1 MRAIYLGEVLPIP
14 SGTPVDVALDSESLT
29 IAHAGQSL
37 SLPADALRVH
47 VEKRLTFDP
56 GKRRQ
61 GTILFGAL
69 SMAERRGEPT
79 LQDVAH
85 IETPSGPLILVME
98 NVQAFVDG
106 FTPSRQQTTARAVP
120 TIRGRPVRRVIA
132 FAILV
137 LVALIIALI
146 SARPNPH

>member
-1 MRAIYLGEVLPIP
+1 MRAIYLGDVLPIP
-14 SGTPVDVALDSESLT
+14 SGTAVDVALDSESLT
-29 IAHAGQSL
+29 ITHAGQST
-37 SLPADALRVH
+37 SLPADAVRMR

-56 GKRRQ
+56 SKRRQ
-61 GTILFGAL
+61 GPILFGAL

-85 IETPSGPLILVME
+85 IDTPNGPLILVME

-106 FTPSRQQTTARAVP
+106 FTPSRQQLTARAVP
-120 TIRGRPVRRVIA
+120 IRGRPVRRVIA
-132 FAILV
+132 IAILV